1 MNENLI
7 LQNYSDFLQ
16 ENTELFEESATASTI
31 ITDSM
36 TYDSYTNKLLEGIEE
51 SSARTIRDMFDRQRD
66 VLLEESSSLMGTS
79 EGITYAVAS
88 FPMLVDL
95 YADPLLSKVVS
106 VYPSTV
112 PTMSIPRLKWV
123 SKIIDIKGNTT
134 EFEFPNAEKSIR
146 VGFETVTMGQYG
158 NVFDIALGDDL
169 KTTKSEFR
177 LNKRNFKMTSV
188 TVVIDGTDTNV
199 PVIAVADARGHF
211 VAEDVE
217 VGGLSVDGILFKV
230 AGQINFETGDV
241 TWNVI
246 NLEGSTVAVTAKEA
260 TLRMRIQGVG
270 NAKGVVKARPK
281 QDVLD
286 INCDIEDS
294 FEIENIEEVIQDWKS
309 LYNLDIMSQ
318 LKNYVKD
325 QIKLNR
331 DFEIAEILESNI
343 PVCKQNG
350 LYREVDFSSVASATD
365 TKPST
370 VMDIFRNLV
379 PVLVSLIESLRKKTR
394 MEVKYLVT
402 GIDGA
407 AILKSL
413 QSFAVSIDKMEGT
426 VGQSGDTVGSFNKL
440 EVISSFAVG
449 DDYIY
454 LIPKA
459 ESLSQSTLVEI
470 SHKPLYV
477 IVETTNSIKRTFI
490 KCRNWIGLV
499 RNEAVAT
506 VHLKGYEAA
515 LGQS

>member
-16 ENTELFEESATASTI
+16 ENTELFEESASASTI
-31 ITDSM
+31 ITDTM

-51 SSARTIRDMFDRQRD
+51 SSARTIRDMFDRQRT

-123 SKIIDIKGNTT
+123 SKIIDIKGNAT

-146 VGFETVTMGQYG
+146 VGFETVTLGQFG
-158 NVFDIALGDDL
+158 NVFDKALGDDL
-169 KTTKSEFR
+169 KSTKGEFR

-188 TVVIDGTDTNV
+188 TVTVAGEDKIV

-211 VAEDVE
+211 VAEDIK
-217 VGGLSVDGILFKV
+217 VDDVAGTLFKV

-246 NLEGSTVAVTAKEA
+246 NLEGSTETVVAKEA
-260 TLRMRIQGVG
+260 SLRMRIQGVG

-281 QDVLD
+281 QDILD

-309 LYNLDIMSQ
+309 LYNLDIMAQ

-331 DFEIAEILESNI
+331 DFEIAEILESNV

-350 LYREVDFSSVASATD
+350 LFREVDFSSVASATD

-413 QSFAVSIDKMEGT
+413 QSFAVSMDKMEGS
-426 VGQSGDTVGSFNKL
+426 VGQAGDSVGSFNKL

-459 ESLSQSTLVEI
+459 ESLSQATLVEI

-499 RNEAVAT
+499 RNEAIAT
-506 VHLKGYEAA
+506 IHLKGYQAA
-515 LGQS
+515 LGQA